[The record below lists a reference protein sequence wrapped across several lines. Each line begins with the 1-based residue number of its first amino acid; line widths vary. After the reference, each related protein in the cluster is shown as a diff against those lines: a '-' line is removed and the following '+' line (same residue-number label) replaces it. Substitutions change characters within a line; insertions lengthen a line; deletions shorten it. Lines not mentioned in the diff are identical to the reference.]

1 MVCLDQ
7 FNMFCSSSLCFVNP
21 LTRCNTHFFA
31 NGERLRISKIAVILN
46 LPCQTR
52 LESHQRARPRVM
64 EWLKSFKKSHFLLI
78 AADPFRSG
86 RTPPVRTNIMKVS
99 AKSSPGEWAA

>member
-1 MVCLDQ
+1 
-7 FNMFCSSSLCFVNP
+7 
-21 LTRCNTHFFA
+21 
-31 NGERLRISKIAVILN
+31 
-46 LPCQTR
+46 
-52 LESHQRARPRVM
+52 M